1 MVYDY
6 KNFKAIGVIL
16 IIYQYKCKLHQSSQQ
31 HCKKIIKLYIL
42 MDLIT
47 YNNPEKNRHTKN
59 IVKSLTNAPRQVKI
73 LDPSTDQKIIDRRP
87 INPAIIP
94 QP

>member
-1 MVYDY
+1 MC
-6 KNFKAIGVIL
+6 L
-16 IIYQYKCKLHQSSQQ
+16 T
-31 HCKKIIKLYIL
+31 
-42 MDLIT
+42 T

-73 LDPSTDQKIIDRRP
+73 LDPRTDQKIIDRRP
-87 INPAIIP
+87 TNPAIIP